1 MGNRAGMTTVI
12 EERAERLI
20 GMSRAVLDR
29 LERGD
34 RLSAILP
41 QARAAAELYG
51 NGPHVHWL
59 DCEIYGMQH
68 VPFAKRPRQTEDE
81 KAGLY
86 LLGELRRVQ
95 DVRKLSVDGV
105 LRDWPKA
112 ELPDRDIVVH
122 QSVGH
127 LERAIEEYRPPA
139 PGDTW
144 APAADQILQ
153 LRVLH
158 SEHRRILDSV
168 RAYLYQYMDKIWS
181 WAVQERNNVKLLGP
195 DYRIVVDSLEALQT
209 GVGQELLAALSHLRS
224 TNPAEW
230 ALSALACRNVVLS
243 LGRTLF
249 PLRTGVHHC
258 AMLGKD
264 LELKGEKELNWLTAF
279 IDFHWQ
285 TAADEDKRELHR
297 LGELARRIYETGSRG
312 KNKAALG
319 HTQVQELV
327 AHTFRLVSGL
337 KEITGF
343 EPLDATADTGG

>member
-1 MGNRAGMTTVI
+1 MEGRV
-12 EERAERLI
+12 ERLI
-20 GMSRAVLDR
+20 SMSRAVLDR

-34 RLSAILP
+34 RLSAVLP
-41 QARAAAELYG
+41 QARAAVELYG
-51 NGPHVHWL
+51 NRAHVHWL
-59 DCEIYGMQH
+59 DCEIYGMPH
-68 VPFAKRPRQTEDE
+68 VPFAKRPRETQDE
-81 KAGLY
+81 KAGGY
-86 LLGELRRVQ
+86 LFCELRKAE
-95 DVRKLSVDGV
+95 DVRKLSVDRV
-105 LRDWPKA
+105 LREWPKD
-112 ELPDRDIVVH
+112 EIPDRGMVIH

-127 LERAIEEYRPPA
+127 LERTVEEYREPS
-139 PGDTW
+139 PGETW
-144 APAADQILQ
+144 APSADHILQ
-153 LRVLH
+153 LGALH
-158 SEHRRILDSV
+158 RENQRILDGV
-168 RAYLYQYMDKIWS
+168 RAYVYQYIDKIWS

-195 DYRIVVDSLEALQT
+195 DYRMVVDSLEALET
-209 GVGQELLAALSHLRS
+209 GVGQELLAALSHLGS

-285 TAADEDKRELHR
+285 TAADEDKGELHG
-297 LGELARRIYETGSRG
+297 LGELARGIYQTGSRG

-327 AHTFRLVSGL
+327 ARTFRLVSGL
-337 KEITGF
+337 KEITGL
-343 EPLDATADTGG
+343 EPLDAAAVTGG